1 MEDKQIVLR
10 RAKNAVI
17 ARDFNLAIRLYKS
30 LLQEDVKNL
39 EFLNALGNLY
49 MKANDDQKALLYFQQ
64 ILTFY
69 PDNFEAMNCMG
80 SIFRRM
86 GKFNDSITILQ
97 KALET
102 GINPAQVNYNL
113 GFTYKFMGNNSDAI
127 ECFENVIAVNPTDVL
142 AYNHL
147 GAIYASEKDHAKA
160 VATYKRGLQIDPN
173 HPILQFNMAKSLQ
186 EMHDDSSAIQAYE
199 TALRAKPGW
208 QDAVIAY
215 SELLLAHR
223 KTKTA
228 GELVQNAIGLHPQDA
243 GLYMQLGR
251 ITMRQSNFNRAA
263 VAFETAN
270 RLASKNADT
279 LRELA
284 VAYEKLDRNEEAV
297 ASIKEARKIDSDDL
311 KIKKAEASILLS
323 ANKLSEANSTIEEMS
338 SSVAND
344 PEILDLAGQ
353 YSILTGQDESAKDYE
368 EKIKKI
374 SPEYISHLY
383 SYATR
388 YMEKGNYVEAKN
400 RIKSFIDEKMKDVPA
415 WILLGQIDEAL
426 GNPTDALDDYSTAV
440 AFDPNNFL
448 AGKLANDLGNK
459 IDAEVNSMEEERNSS
474 QEITGEEISL
484 DEFDFGNDEDASIV
498 PDEEISE
505 GLSEDNNVDIL
516 GMDDKNSLFESGD
529 DGTLDIIDPDEVEIS
544 EDEES
549 EEETEEENSEEED
562 EEDIPE
568 PFEDNSDEKFDI
580 SGLDNPDDSDFGDWE
595 AIDPDSENDENGEGS
610 SSDGENSEEEN
621 AQGENGENADDAES
635 AEGEHSEIS
644 EDVQNE
650 PFNPFASGFGS
661 PESQDGITDN
671 PLFSEPQG
679 SSAQDAGANGEPS
692 LSPEEPLT
700 PPVQQASPAQAP
712 SSLASQP
719 APQASASPMASQAGN
734 SQPAPQAPQPYSDS
748 YDAASARSDAQ
759 AARDSAKIAEQAA
772 EIAKH
777 ISQSAEIKK
786 AQESAEK
793 AQQSA
798 EAAMQSAERSWM
810 AAQNAADMMQGA
822 EQMEKHL
829 EDKKNE
835 MLEEIERAGRAENKY
850 SKLMDKVQD
859 ILPKLTVA
867 LDDPNEIEKFRKE
880 IDLFKRLR
888 ELGECLPL
896 EQRAKFLTSRVR
908 LLLDYIIARLSG
920 RHGLL
925 RAAVDFRRSNNLP
938 EVVLSP
944 EDAGLTRAEIVD
956 VLKNLTGISTYLE
969 DKDLSKALII
979 EAEKV
984 IEKL

>member
-86 GKFNDSITILQ
+86 EKFNDSITILQ

-338 SSVAND
+338 SSVSND

-353 YSILTGQDESAKDYE
+353 YSILAGQDESAKDYE

-459 IDAEVNSMEEERNSS
+459 IDAEVNSMEEERNAS

-505 GLSEDNNVDIL
+505 GLSEENNVDIL

-529 DGTLDIIDPDEVEIS
+529 DGTLDIIDPDEVENS

-549 EEETEEENSEEED
+549 EEETEEENPEEEN

-595 AIDPDSENDENGEGS
+595 AIDPDSEEDENGEGS
-610 SSDGENSEEEN
+610 TSAGENSEEEN
-621 AQGENGENADDAES
+621 AQSENGENADSDGEEHAEP
-635 AEGEHSEIS
+635 S
-644 EDVQNE
+644 EDDQNE
-650 PFNPFASGFGS
+650 AVNPFATGFGF

-679 SSAQDAGANGEPS
+679 SGAADEGAGVNGEPA
-692 LSPEEPLT
+692 LSAEEPLV

-712 SSLASQP
+712 SQAAAQP
-719 APQASASPMASQAGN
+719 APQASAGPVAPQAGN
-734 SQPAPQAPQPYSDS
+734 SQPAPQSYSNP

-772 EIAKH
+772 EIAKQ
-777 ISQSAEIKK
+777 ISQSSEIKK

-829 EDKKNE
+829 ENKKNE
-835 MLEEIERAGRAENKY
+835 MLEEIERAGRAENQY

-938 EVVLSP
+938 EVVLFP
-944 EDAGLTRAEIVD
+944 EDAGLTRSEIVD